1 MLAYGYEVEGSP
13 EALADVSENLKDR
26 RSCINWFNFNT
37 GVLYWDGNGNG
48 YKVEINHETKQVAL
62 NEW

>member
-13 EALADVSENLKDR
+13 EALADVSENLKDK
-26 RSCINWFNFNT
+26 RSRINWHNFNT
-37 GVLYWDGNGNG
+37 GDLYWDGNGNG
-48 YKVEINHETKQVAL
+48 YKVEINHETKQVVL